1 MPTGVIVTSLPSTYE
16 KVDTEAAGEAP
27 ANKGKK
33 KATKARLDKSDE
45 EAINAAKA
53 AAFIKED
60 EEA

>member
-1 MPTGVIVTSLPSTYE
+1 MVAMDVSKMKDGDV
-16 KVDTEAAGEAP
+16 EAAGEAP

-33 KATKARLDKSDE
+33 KSVKARLDKSDE